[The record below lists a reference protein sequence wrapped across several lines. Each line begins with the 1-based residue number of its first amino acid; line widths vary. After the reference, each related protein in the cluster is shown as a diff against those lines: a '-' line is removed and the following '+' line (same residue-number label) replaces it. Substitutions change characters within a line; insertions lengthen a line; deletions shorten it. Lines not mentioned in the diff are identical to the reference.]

1 MRRGGEHRRRDS
13 HTPMLL
19 QPQLSSSNL
28 VEAHLCH
35 RPGLQ
40 SKHFGVLITA
50 CISAVPGEE
59 RVRETIKG
67 GGARCGTVVA
77 SHR

>member
-1 MRRGGEHRRRDS
+1 M
-13 HTPMLL
+13 
-19 QPQLSSSNL
+19 
-28 VEAHLCH
+28 EAHLCH

-50 CISAVPGEE
+50 CISAVPGEK

-67 GGARCGTVVA
+67 GGDDVGPSRRHIGDDKSRLWRLVRKDKTRAGEE
-77 SHR
+77 